1 MKWGLRWP
9 VGPFE
14 VVCVLA
20 AVLLAAASPAKCG
33 FAGHAGAST
42 NNRHTGNVGRWSEAG
57 TMTIV
62 SGVLN
67 RANLK
72 NLQNPAAM
80 SGGRTTSIRGDANGN
95 DQPVPV
101 SAAPTKSRDL
111 AIAM

>member
-1 MKWGLRWP
+1 MKSGLRWP

-42 NNRHTGNVGRWSEAG
+42 DNRHTGVGRWSEAG
-57 TMTIV
+57 TMAIV
-62 SGVLN
+62 SGGLN

-72 NLQNPAAM
+72 NLQDPAAM
-80 SGGRTTSIRGDANGN
+80 SGGRTTSIRDDANGN
-95 DQPVPV
+95 DQPVRV